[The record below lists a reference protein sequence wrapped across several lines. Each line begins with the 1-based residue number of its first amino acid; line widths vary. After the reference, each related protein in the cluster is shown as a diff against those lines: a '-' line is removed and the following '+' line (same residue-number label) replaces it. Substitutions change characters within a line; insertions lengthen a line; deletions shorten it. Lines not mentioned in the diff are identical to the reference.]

1 MNNAADLAR
10 AIRGP
15 LLLIILGGLM
25 ALARF
30 QGISFTKTW
39 PILLIALGLLK
50 LAERMAM
57 RPNDP
62 PVAG

>member
-1 MNNAADLAR
+1 MNNAAALMR

-30 QGISFTKTW
+30 QSVSFTKTW
-39 PILLIALGLLK
+39 PVLLIALGLLK
-50 LAERMAM
+50 LAERVAL
-57 RPNDP
+57 RPSDP